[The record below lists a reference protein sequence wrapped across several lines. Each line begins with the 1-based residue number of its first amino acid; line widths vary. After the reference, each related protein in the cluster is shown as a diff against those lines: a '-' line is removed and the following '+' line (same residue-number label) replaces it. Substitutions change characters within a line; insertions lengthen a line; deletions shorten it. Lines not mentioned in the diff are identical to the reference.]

1 MRSDFDG
8 KMSAGADQNHASSFR
23 ERRLELTVVKTATK
37 GENVNANPCE
47 TSVLR
52 LRILQSYAPLRSN
65 PERERVCMTS
75 FAVGAVLCFF
85 LMCRVGA
92 VHYFLDMSR

>member
-8 KMSAGADQNHASSFR
+8 KMSARADQNHAPNR
-23 ERRLELTVVKTATK
+23 CLRRLELVVVITATK
-37 GENVNANPCE
+37 GENVNANPYE

-85 LMCRVGA
+85 GCVVLK
-92 VHYFLDMSR
+92 LSI